1 MEKISVLLA
10 VYKPNRTF
18 FRKQLDSINKQT
30 YKNIELIVMDDSDD
44 REEFNQISS
53 IINEHITNIDYKVY
67 ANECNIGSNRTF
79 EKLTQ
84 IADGD
89 YFAYCDQDDIWEE
102 YKIETLVNEIKK
114 ENAVVCYSDLSVID
128 EDDQQISDSFKK
140 MSKRL
145 NHVYGDKQYSYFLRR
160 NSITGCTMLIHGDI
174 AKQSLPFPKN
184 NEYVH
189 DHWLTLYASCKGRVA
204 YVEKPLIRYRIH
216 SNNQIGAKVLDG
228 IGNKKDYIEKKLYI
242 EKAKIDFVKSSSIG
256 NENSDIEKEIKA
268 FEDFVSTRLAFFQN
282 KNLSNTIA
290 FLKLLK
296 LDPTLILFELLVNIS
311 PNLMSN
317 KVIAFSKK

>member
-67 ANECNIGSNRTF
+67 ANECNVGSNRTF

-128 EDDQQISDSFKK
+128 EDDQQISECA
-140 MSKRL
+140 
-145 NHVYGDKQYSYFLRR
+145 Y
-160 NSITGCTMLIHGDI
+160 
-174 AKQSLPFPKN
+174 
-184 NEYVH
+184 H
-189 DHWLTLYASCKGRVA
+189 DA
-204 YVEKPLIRYRIH
+204 
-216 SNNQIGAKVLDG
+216 
-228 IGNKKDYIEKKLYI
+228 
-242 EKAKIDFVKSSSIG
+242 
-256 NENSDIEKEIKA
+256 
-268 FEDFVSTRLAFFQN
+268 
-282 KNLSNTIA
+282 LSG
-290 FLKLLK
+290 FHQ
-296 LDPTLILFELLVNIS
+296 LILRSAFPLHIS
-311 PNLMSN
+311 HNRTPPSESI
-317 KVIAFSKK
+317 VQPTQ